1 MEQNHN
7 MPPYNWR
14 ELGLIKNV
22 PIEEQRAFCNVPIYQ
37 ILPVKYLIK
46 IFRNNS
52 LRFNNI
58 LQSWE
63 DPYELF
69 MLKQKITVE
78 GFPNFN
84 APLELQKNYY
94 GQCWSLN
101 KDSDAMWR
109 IYSPDKESVRIK
121 TTVMKMINVLKQT
134 RAMMR
139 VAPLF
144 GKVKYLTQDKI
155 TEWLLKTQNDKKLW
169 IFDCFSRSLFVKRCE
184 FEHENEIRFLIHNG
198 NFDDAP
204 TYDNVYDDYIDMQ
217 VEPSTFI
224 EEIALDPR
232 LSDEDFEDRKIL
244 LSSITGNIPIC
255 KSDLYTF
262 KPIEL
267 SYKESVMAARISTN
281 ING

>member
-7 MPPYNWR
+7 MPPYNWA

-22 PIEEQRAFCNVPIYQ
+22 TIEEQSTFCNVPIFQ
-37 ILPVKYLIK
+37 ILPVKYLLK
-46 IFRNNS
+46 IFRNKS

-58 LQSWE
+58 LHTWE

-69 MLKQKITVE
+69 MLKQQIAIE
-78 GFPNFN
+78 GFSNFN
-84 APLELQKNYY
+84 APSELQKNYY

-121 TTVMKMINVLKQT
+121 TTVIKMINVLEQT
-134 RAMMR
+134 RGMMW

-144 GKVKYLTQDKI
+144 GKVKYLPQDKI
-155 TEWLLKTQNDKKLW
+155 MEWLLQTQNDEKLW
-169 IFDCFSRSLFVKRCE
+169 IFECFSRSLFIKRYE

-198 NFDDAP
+198 NFADAP
-204 TYDNVYDDYIDMQ
+204 TYTNVYDDHIDMQ
-217 VEPSTFI
+217 IDPSKFI

-232 LSDEDFEDRKIL
+232 LSDEDYEDRKIL
-244 LSSITGNIPIC
+244 LSSIAGNIPIC
-255 KSDLYTF
+255 KSDLYSF
-262 KPIEL
+262 QPIKL
-267 SYKESVMAARISTN
+267 CYKESVMNERISYN
-281 ING
+281 IMI

>member
-37 ILPVKYLIK
+37 ILPVKCLIK